1 MDIIDEVVEEVQHEK
16 LLNLWRRYSIFI
28 YIVLGCVIIG
38 TGIYAF
44 WKDQEE
50 KEAKKASALYA
61 RGLKFEEAG
70 NKEDA
75 QKTFQEVI
83 TLGLRGFKALAE
95 LSLGNMMNALQQDTT
110 KTQAES
116 RKFLEDLISSSKT
129 PSSLRKT
136 GEMKLLLLDFE
147 SKNMS
152 LLKERLEKY
161 LGEKSMAS
169 SLLVQEI
176 RASFEYQS
184 GNMEKSYG
192 LYEALLKNPKASHGI
207 RHRALRMLMLLKSK
221 EAFKSQL
228 TTPDVGEL
236 N

>member
-1 MDIIDEVVEEVQHEK
+1 VDIIDEVVEEVQHEK
-16 LLNLWRRYSIFI
+16 LLNLWRKYSIFI
-28 YIVLGCVIIG
+28 YIVIGCVIIG

-44 WKDQEE
+44 LKDQEE

-70 NKEDA
+70 NQEEA

-83 TLGLRGFKALAE
+83 ASGLPGFKALSE
-95 LSLGNMMNALQQDTT
+95 LSIGNMMNDLQKDKAKEPT
-110 KTQAES
+110 EN
-116 RKFLEDLISSSKT
+116 RKLLEDLTASSQT
-129 PSSLRKT
+129 PLSLQKT
-136 GEMKLLLLDFE
+136 GKMKLLLLDFE

-169 SLLVQEI
+169 SFLVQEI
-176 RASFEYQS
+176 MASFEYQS

-192 LYEALLKNPKASHGI
+192 LYEALLKDAKAPHGV
-207 RHRALRMLMLLKSK
+207 RNRALRMMMLLKSK
-221 EAFKSQL
+221 EGLKSQL
-228 TTPDVGEL
+228 TTDDIG
-236 N
+236 